1 MISNKTKAYFDYE
14 LAKKNTQQ
22 AQIKVDLNSKQ
33 LSNDY
38 EKAISQQQSNAEIL
52 EIQRDTY
59 EKNKN
64 LYAEGLIG
72 IDRTLNSFN
81 AMLNANYNLIT
92 SKVSILLAQ
101 SKIDINNK
109 IK

>member
-1 MISNKTKAYFDYE
+1 MLHPNTLKFLKSLD
-14 LAKKNTQQ
+14 KN
-22 AQIKVDLNSKQ
+22 N
-33 LSNDY
+33 NR
-38 EKAISQQQSNAEIL
+38 EWF
-52 EIQRDTY
+52 

-64 LYAEGLIG
+64 LYAEGLIS